1 MFDTLCVAGEG
12 ALQIFKDAQIVDY
25 QPILFAK
32 MGAVNAPADEYYGT
46 DHFTFVVSDGIT
58 TSQVATVSLTI
69 NSVNDSPSGEEQ
81 TVSTD
86 EEVAVAI
93 TLTGGDIESTLLT
106 YTVATQSL
114 SGTLGGL
121 APNLRYTPTAN
132 FNGTDAFTF
141 ILSDGITDS
150 IPATVTLVV
159 TPVNDAPVA
168 TDQRVTT
175 TATVPVSITLTGTD
189 VDGDGLTYL
198 VATQPLSGTLR
209 GIVPN
214 LVYTPNLGFT
224 GMDAFTF
231 QVNDGQAASVAATV
245 LITVTNHTQPT
256 ATPPV
261 TPTPSATP
269 TPTATATATPTTVST
284 ATATATAS
292 PPDTATPTATATA
305 TTTSTMIPT
314 AMATATPIPT
324 LTSTVD
330 LIPI

>member
-106 YTVATQSL
+106 YTVATQPL
-114 SGTLGGL
+114 SGTLGGV
-121 APNLRYTPTAN
+121 APNLVYTPATN

-150 IPATVTLVV
+150 IPAPVTLVV
-159 TPVNDAPVA
+159 TGVNDAPVA
-168 TDQRVTT
+168 TEQGVTT

-224 GMDAFTF
+224 GMDRFTF

-269 TPTATATATPTTVST
+269 TPTAT